1 MVINL
6 KKTKKIIIIIL
17 ILILIFLLTIIIYP
31 NKTKNNNNP
40 NNEIKI
46 TDKMEEYDYYLKDN
60 ATTYYKTL
68 FKELKN
74 TLNSKDISMDEYAK
88 LVAKMFITDLFT
100 LDNKI
105 SSNDIGGLQ
114 FIYKDYEEDFIKIA
128 QTTLYSSVESNIYN
142 DRVQKLPIVNE
153 VVIENINNSTF
164 EYNNKNYSSYNI
176 EVNIKYNEDLNY
188 PKKYNLILIQEDN
201 YLYVVSGKE

>member
-1 MVINL
+1 
-6 KKTKKIIIIIL
+6 
-17 ILILIFLLTIIIYP
+17 
-31 NKTKNNNNP
+31 
-40 NNEIKI
+40 
-46 TDKMEEYDYYLKDN
+46 MEEYDYYLKDN

-176 EVNIKYNEDLNY
+176 EVSIKYNEDLNY